1 MKVRL
6 GFVSNSSSSSFVITE
21 KKLNDVIKA
30 TENNMDYT
38 EVKDQDREALLNGI
52 ITRAQEDI
60 DGGWDVDENNKK
72 ISRAKELLSHPEVKI
87 YLTNL
92 ICDGY
97 WTTDLFFEDENLI
110 EYATSAA
117 YYDLIPYTNYNI
129 NIYPEDCLS
138 RKFDLSELNAKH
150 KKIIIEVFNSFTG
163 DEIKSTAKKLDFTG
177 LSQSSRKL
185 LCDLFTEYKNME
197 AEE

>member
-21 KKLNDVIKA
+21 KKLDDVIKA

-72 ISRAKELLSHPEVKI
+72 ISRAKELLSHPEIKI
-87 YLTNL
+87 YLTDL
-92 ICDGY
+92 ISDGY

-110 EYATSAA
+110 EYATSTV
-117 YYDLIPYTNYNI
+117 YCDLIPYTTYDI

-138 RKFDLSELNAKH
+138 RNFDLSELNAKH
-150 KKIIIEVFNSFTG
+150 RKIIIEVFNSFTG
-163 DEIKSTAKKLDFTG
+163 DEIKSTAKKLDFTS

-185 LCDLFTEYKNME
+185 LCDLFTKYRDME
-197 AEE
+197 TEE